1 MKSLLTA
8 CLFLISGGIVHLHA
22 QTFTA
27 NLSGSNQP
35 EFVTTMASGMVTAEL
50 DGNTLTVT
58 GSFEGL
64 SSPVATEI
72 AGGAHIHIGLAGQNG
87 AVGFVLTSTLDADQ
101 MGGSFMASQNIF
113 ELSEEQKTI
122 LMQRGMYINIHSAMY
137 QNGELRGQLVPE
149 ADQVFRVLL
158 TGNNQSPT
166 VQTDAMGTLI
176 VELREHDIVV
186 SGSFNNL
193 SSALATE
200 IAGGGHI
207 HMGLAGQNGAVIKAL
222 SIDASADLLSGE
234 IHAED
239 NMFELSHEE
248 LMALLGRELY
258 VNIHSLNF
266 PGGELRGQILADSR
280 LLFQSNI
287 SGAAQTSPVNTEAS
301 GKVVAELIG
310 NSLVVTGSFSGLS
323 SAVATEIAGGAHIHN
338 AQAGSDG
345 AVIFVLDAELSA
357 DQMGGTFARADN
369 TFELSDEQIE
379 QLFARGLYI
388 NIHTAM
394 YNGGEIRGQI
404 LPVAQTYLTARL
416 SGLNEVIDGSPI
428 ETSAPGLVLGEL
440 TGSML
445 TISGSFMGLESA
457 LATEIAGGAH
467 LHTASAGSNGAVAK
481 VLTVDSSMDLMSGTF
496 MASDNMFTLSES
508 EREAV
513 LMAGV
518 YVNIHSVENQSGE
531 IRGQL
536 LKDIAFYPAAPM
548 ITAPA
553 EGAMVDLSAGGDIT
567 AMWSTSSDAGMNP
580 IVYIWEVATDEDF
593 TNSVVWAST
602 GMNAMISVP
611 ADVVDMILADAGVA
625 LGGTATIYHRA
636 YASNGSFS
644 SAGEARSVVLT
655 RATSTSVDDVET
667 GLPTEVALDQ
677 NYPNPFNP
685 TTQIQFAL
693 PQEGQVSIQVY
704 DMTGRMVATLVD
716 GNFAA
721 GRHTVQFDARDL
733 SSGMYIYRLTAQ
745 GLSITNKMTLVK

>member
-1 MKSLLTA
+1 MKSFLTA

-50 DGNTLTVT
+50 DGNTLTVS
-58 GSFEGL
+58 GSFDGL
-64 SSPVATEI
+64 TSPVATEI

-101 MGGSFMASQNIF
+101 MGGSFMASQNMF

-158 TGNNQSPT
+158 TGNNQNPT
-166 VQTDAMGTLI
+166 VQTDATGTLI
-176 VELREHDIVV
+176 VELRGLDITV

-207 HMGLAGQNGAVIKAL
+207 HMGLAGQNGAVIKVL
-222 SIDASADLLSGE
+222 NIDASADLLSGE
-234 IHAED
+234 ILAED
-239 NMFELSHEE
+239 NTFELSNEE
-248 LMALLGRELY
+248 HMALLDSELY
-258 VNIHSLNF
+258 VNIHSLNN
-266 PGGELRGQILADSR
+266 PGGELRGQIVSDDR

-287 SGAAQTSPVNTEAS
+287 SGAAQTSAVDTEAS

-310 NSLVVTGSFSGLS
+310 NSLVVSGSFSGLS
-323 SAVATEIAGGAHIHN
+323 SPVATEIAGGAHIHN
-338 AQAGSDG
+338 ALAGSDG

-357 DQMGGTFARADN
+357 DQMSGTFARADN

-394 YNGGEIRGQI
+394 YNNGEIRGQI

-428 ETSAPGLVLGEL
+428 ETSASGLVHGEL
-440 TGSML
+440 TGSKL

-508 EREAV
+508 ERDAV

-518 YVNIHSVENQSGE
+518 YVNIHTVENQSGE

-536 LKDIAFYPAAPM
+536 LKDIVFYPTAPM

-553 EGAMVDLSAGGDIT
+553 DGAMVDLSAGGEIT

-593 TNSVVWAST
+593 NNSVVWAST
-602 GMNAMISVP
+602 GTDAMISVP
-611 ADVVDMILADAGVA
+611 ADVIDMILADAGVA
-625 LGGTATIYHRA
+625 LGGSATVYHRA
-636 YASNGSFS
+636 YASNGSYS
-644 SAGEARSVVLT
+644 SAGEPRSVMFT
-655 RATSTSVDDVET
+655 RATSTSVDEFDN
-667 GLPTEVALDQ
+667 GLPTEVALEQ

-685 TTQIQFAL
+685 STQIQFAL

>member
-1 MKSLLTA
+1 MKSFLTA
-8 CLFLISGGIVHLHA
+8 CLFLISGGLFHLHA

-35 EFVTTMASGMVTAEL
+35 EFVTSMATGSVTAEL
-50 DGNTLTVT
+50 DGNTLTVS
-58 GSFEGL
+58 GSFDGL
-64 SSPVATEI
+64 TSPVATEI
-72 AGGAHIHIGLAGQNG
+72 AGGAHIHLGLAGQNG
-87 AVGFVLTSTLDADQ
+87 AVGFVLTSTLDSDQ
-101 MGGSFMASQNIF
+101 QGGSFMSSQNMF
-113 ELSEEQKTI
+113 ELSDEQKDI
-122 LMQRGMYINIHSAMY
+122 LMQRGMYVNIHTAMY

-176 VELREHDIVV
+176 VELRGHDITV

-193 SSALATE
+193 SSPLATE

-207 HMGLAGQNGAVIKAL
+207 HMALAGQNGAVIKVL
-222 SIDASADLLSGE
+222 TIDASDDLLSGE
-234 IHAED
+234 IHAAD
-239 NMFELSHEE
+239 NMIELEHEE

-258 VNIHSLNF
+258 VNIHSLNN
-266 PGGELRGQILADSR
+266 PGGELRGQILADNR

-287 SGAAQTSPVNTEAS
+287 SGAAQTTPVNTEAT

-323 SAVATEIAGGAHIHN
+323 SPVATEIAGGAHIHN
-338 AQAGSDG
+338 ALAGTDG
-345 AVIFVLDAELSA
+345 AVIFVLDAELSD
-357 DQMGGTFARADN
+357 DQTAGTFARADN
-369 TFELSDEQIE
+369 TFELTDEQIE

-428 ETSAPGLVLGEL
+428 ETAAGGLVLGEL
-440 TGSML
+440 TGSTL
-445 TISGSFMGLESA
+445 TVSGSFMGLESA

-467 LHTASAGSNGAVAK
+467 LHTANAGSNGAVAK

-496 MASDNMFTLSES
+496 MASDNMFTLTDE
-508 EREAV
+508 ERDAV

-536 LKDIAFYPAAPM
+536 LKDIASFPMAPM

-553 EGAMVDLSAGGDIT
+553 EGAMVDLSAGGEIM

-580 IVYIWEVATDEDF
+580 IVYIWEVATDEAF

-602 GMNAMISVP
+602 GMDAMISVP
-611 ADVVDMILADAGVA
+611 ADVVDMILADAGVE

-644 SAGEARSVVLT
+644 TPGEARSVILT
-655 RATSTSVDDVET
+655 RATSTSVDEFDN

-704 DMTGRMVATLVD
+704 NMVGQVVATLVD